1 MQSKIL
7 TNPVRHSFFED
18 SLAIFTGTLFVSVGL
33 VLFKQAG
40 LLSGGTAGTAFLLHY
55 ASGYTLGVIYFVINI
70 PFYWFAWK
78 HMGKEFTVKTFVS
91 VALLS
96 YLTEATPQI
105 FLIEKMSAG
114 YISIVGGLLLG
125 SGSLFLARHK
135 ASLGGV
141 AIAALYL
148 QRHRGWRAGKVQ
160 LVVDVTVLL
169 LAFAVIPREQV
180 MFSILAAFAMNV
192 FIALNHRPGRYVGV

>member
-1 MQSKIL
+1 MAIL
-7 TNPVRHSFFED
+7 
-18 SLAIFTGTLFVSVGL
+18 TGTLFVSVGL
-33 VLFKQAG
+33 TLFKQAG
-40 LLSGGTAGTAFLLHY
+40 LLSGGTAGAAFLLHY
-55 ASGYTLGVIYFVINI
+55 ASGYTLGEIYFVINI

-105 FLIEKMSAG
+105 FLIDKMSAG

-135 ASLGGV
+135 GSLGGV
-141 AIAALYL
+141 AIVALYL
-148 QRHRGWRAGKVQ
+148 QRNHGWRAGKVQ

-180 MFSILAAFAMNV
+180 MFSIVAACAMNV